1 LRRQGRGELTM
12 RPLSS
17 PRPLSNLES
26 DDAGQAATEWAMVL
40 GVVVIPLI
48 LLIPWIFAMIHVYFY
63 RVAEVISLPFP

>member
-1 LRRQGRGELTM
+1 M

-17 PRPLSNLES
+17 PRPLKDLER
-26 DDAGQAATEWAMVL
+26 DDAGQAVTEWAMVL

>member
-1 LRRQGRGELTM
+1 MRTLTT
-12 RPLSS
+12 
-17 PRPLSNLES
+17 PRPRSTLEN

-48 LLIPWIFAMIHVYFY
+48 LLIPWIMGMIYVYFY